1 MVSFLFLLFFIDLLF
16 IGITISIEGFLFLIL
31 LLPWT
36 LFIYGILCYQGFRFS
51 ADDQVQQLA
60 GKLFLISKGNV
71 QATIIAIINIVLGI
85 LLVPNSSL
93 IMFEEYFG
101 IFTST
106 LLFLILPLPG
116 FFINNLQSEDHERL
130 YALIYQKMVRIKEK
144 PDFIDQTSELLTKT
158 ERYSDEYRAQVEK
171 VRENAFQFLE
181 QNFQQIAPYFQ
192 QTEPL
197 RLNVESLAIFLTK
210 KLSETI
216 EI

>member
-1 MVSFLFLLFFIDLLF
+1 MVSFLLLLFLIDLIF
-16 IGITISIEGFLFLIL
+16 IGVTISIEGILFLIL
-31 LLPWT
+31 ILPWT
-36 LFIYGILCYQGFRFS
+36 LFMYGILCYQGFRFS

-60 GKLFLISKGNV
+60 GKLFLIGKGNV
-71 QATIIAIINIVLGI
+71 QATMIAIINIVLGI
-85 LLVPNSSL
+85 FLVPNSSL

-101 IFTST
+101 VFTSI
-106 LLFLILPLPG
+106 LVFIVLPLPG

-130 YALIYQKMVRIKEK
+130 YALIYQEMVKIKEK
-144 PDFIDQTSELLTKT
+144 PEFIDKTSELLTKT
-158 ERYSDEYRAQVEK
+158 ERYSDEYRTQTEK
-171 VRENAFQFLE
+171 VREHAFQFLE

-192 QTEPL
+192 QTKPL